1 MGRRVHGEAAD
12 GVGIPSERR
21 VGQASRR
28 ENTGAVEAWTQPDD
42 DGSAEGREKRIQPQV
57 AGAAPGLQ
65 QQIQKE
71 KPGEDG
77 GTGTGAVP
85 GGGGESNHFGGSKR
99 LNDRATAEKLFYENM
114 RLVPHTIRKYTALAV
129 NEDALQEG
137 LLGLWKAAIHFDA
150 DSGNRFATFAVQC
163 IRNQIWQGER
173 SKLRG
178 NIPDAVSLEERLDAD
193 TKATFMDILRDEKA
207 ELPFEDADTRDMIE
221 KLFTD
226 DEKGVI
232 RYRLNG
238 VGVWRI
244 GNLMGHSGPW
254 AETRIKRIREKLK
267 KEKY

>member
-1 MGRRVHGEAAD
+1 
-12 GVGIPSERR
+12 
-21 VGQASRR
+21 
-28 ENTGAVEAWTQPDD
+28 
-42 DGSAEGREKRIQPQV
+42 
-57 AGAAPGLQ
+57 
-65 QQIQKE
+65 
-71 KPGEDG
+71 
-77 GTGTGAVP
+77 
-85 GGGGESNHFGGSKR
+85 
-99 LNDRATAEKLFYENM
+99 M
-114 RLVPHTIRKYTALAV
+114 RLVPHTIRKYTALTV

-226 DEKGVI
+226 EEKGVI

-244 GNLMGHSGPW
+244 GNFMGHSGPW